1 MLEPWGFV
9 SSASVSSRSI
19 DGQSPSRKW
28 WLGGTETYW
37 GRRRD
42 QRATASA
49 DLRLNTSQYYP
60 ERTKV
65 RGSLWEKQ
73 ADSNGGQALAKEGLG
88 SVLRMQTR
96 KLRKEPTYK
105 V

>member
-9 SSASVSSRSI
+9 SSVSLSSRSI
-19 DGQSPSRKW
+19 DGQSPSRKR
-28 WLGGTETYW
+28 WLGVG
-37 GRRRD
+37 RD

-49 DLRLNTSQYYP
+49 VLRHNTSQYYP

-65 RGSLWEKQ
+65 RGSRWEKQ
-73 ADSNGGQALAKEGLG
+73 ANSNGGQALAKEGLR

-96 KLRKEPTYK
+96 KLRKKHAYK